1 MLPSVMDYRA
11 QARKRLPRL
20 AFDYLEGGAEDG
32 VSLRRNTAAFGALEF
47 VPEVL
52 TDVTECHLQ
61 TNVLGAVAAMPAIV
75 GPTGLNGLF
84 WPDADVHL
92 ACAAHRAG
100 LPFVLSTASTSL
112 LEEVRAASAGELWLQ
127 LYVQRNRRIAEH
139 LMERAW
145 GSGYTVLFLTVDV
158 PVHGN
163 RDHDKRN
170 GFQLPLRPSGRLLL
184 DLAAHPGWCWRML
197 RGGGPQLKNLAVS
210 SNARENI
217 AQQASAL
224 SRQMDL
230 ALTWDDIDW
239 LRRKWRGRIV
249 IKGIQT
255 LADARR
261 AQARGVDGIVLSNHG
276 GRQLECA
283 PCPLE
288 VLPQVAAELGPSIE
302 VLVDGGVRR
311 GSHIAKAAAL
321 GARGVAGSRATVW
334 TGGPWPARRGRG
346 AGDSACR
353 AGEHIAAAGAQS
365 RRRAGCRSGAQAP
378 RYFRLTRGL
387 RASCK
392 KKSSSLAAAIWPA
405 PSLRDCSDR
414 DARWRICW

>member
-1 MLPSVMDYRA
+1 MLPSVMDYRT

-20 AFDYLEGGAEDG
+20 AFDYLEGGAENG
-32 VSLRRNTAAFGALEF
+32 VTLRRNIAAYGELEF
-47 VPEVL
+47 LPQVL
-52 TDVTECHLQ
+52 ADVTDCALG
-61 TNVLGAVAAMPAIV
+61 TTVLGATASMPAIV

-92 ACAAHRAG
+92 ARAAHQAG

-127 LYVQRNRRIAEH
+127 LYVQRDRRIAEH
-139 LMERAW
+139 LMDRAW
-145 GSGYTVLFLTVDV
+145 ASGYTVLLLTVDV

-170 GFQLPLRPSGRLLL
+170 GFKLPLRPSARLLL

-210 SNARENI
+210 SNAREDI
-217 AQQASAL
+217 TEQASAL
-224 SRQMDL
+224 SRQMDM

-249 IKGIQT
+249 VKGVQT

-276 GRQLECA
+276 GRQLESA
-283 PCPLE
+283 PCVLE
-288 VLPQVAAELGPSIE
+288 TLPEVAAELGQSIE
-302 VLVDGGVRR
+302 ILVDGGVRR
-311 GSHIAKAAAL
+311 GSDIAKAAAL
-321 GARGVAGSRATVW
+321 GARAVLLGRAPLYGLAGR
-334 TGGPWPARRGRG
+334 GPRG
-346 AGDSACR
+346 AGEVLAILR
-353 AGEHIAAAGAQS
+353 AELENTLRLLGRGRIGALDGAAVR
-365 RRRAGCRSGAQAP
+365 RRRA
-378 RYFRLTRGL
+378 
-387 RASCK
+387 
-392 KKSSSLAAAIWPA
+392 IV
-405 PSLRDCSDR
+405 D
-414 DARWRICW
+414 

>member
-1 MLPSVMDYRA
+1 MLPSVMDYRV
-11 QARKRLPRL
+11 QARRRLPRL

-32 VSLRRNTAAFGALEF
+32 ISLRHNVAAFSALEF
-47 VPEVL
+47 VPQVL
-52 TDVTECHLQ
+52 ADVTDCHLE
-61 TNVLGAVAAMPAIV
+61 TTVLGAAAAMPAIV

-92 ACAAHRAG
+92 ARAAHRAG

-112 LEEVRAASAGELWLQ
+112 LEDVRAASAGELWLQ
-127 LYVQRNRRIAEH
+127 LYVQRDRRIAEH
-139 LMERAW
+139 LMNRAW
-145 GSGYTVLFLTVDV
+145 HSGYTVLFLTVDV

-210 SNARENI
+210 SNAREDI
-217 AQQASAL
+217 TEQASAL
-224 SRQMDL
+224 SRQMDM

-239 LRRKWRGRIV
+239 LRRKWPGRIV

-255 LADARR
+255 LADARK
-261 AQARGVDGIVLSNHG
+261 AQASGADGIVLSNHG

-288 VLPQVAAELGPSIE
+288 ALPAVAAELGQSLE

-311 GSHIAKAAAL
+311 GSDIAKAVAL
-321 GARGVAGSRATVW
+321 GARGVLLGRAPLYGLAGR
-334 TGGPWPARRGRG
+334 GPRG
-346 AGDSACR
+346 AGEVLAILR
-353 AGEHIAAAGAQS
+353 AELENTLRLLGRNRIGALDAAAVR
-365 RRRAGCRSGAQAP
+365 RRRAI
-378 RYFRLTRGL
+378 F
-387 RASCK
+387 
-392 KKSSSLAAAIWPA
+392 
-405 PSLRDCSDR
+405 D
-414 DARWRICW
+414 

>member
-1 MLPSVMDYRA
+1 MLPSVMDYRT

-32 VSLRRNTAAFGALEF
+32 ATQRRNTAAYGELEF
-47 VPEVL
+47 QPQVL
-52 TDVTECHLQ
+52 ADVSDCQLGT
-61 TNVLGAVAAMPAIV
+61 TVLGAAAAMPAIV

-92 ACAAHRAG
+92 ARAAHQAG

-112 LEEVRAASAGELWLQ
+112 LEDVRAASAGELWLQ
-127 LYVQRNRRIAEH
+127 LYVQRDRRIAEH
-139 LMERAW
+139 LMDRAW
-145 GSGYTVLFLTVDV
+145 RSGYTVLFLTVDV

-170 GFQLPLRPSGRLLL
+170 GFKLPLRPSGRLLL

-210 SNARENI
+210 SNAREDI
-217 AQQASAL
+217 TEQAGAL

-239 LRRKWRGRIV
+239 LRRRWHGRIV

-261 AQARGVDGIVLSNHG
+261 ARARGVDGIVLSNHG
-276 GRQLECA
+276 GRQLESA
-283 PCPLE
+283 PCMLDA
-288 VLPQVAAELGPSIE
+288 LPEVAAELGHSLEI
-302 VLVDGGVRR
+302 LVDGGVRR
-311 GSHIAKAAAL
+311 GSDIAKAVAL
-321 GARGVAGSRATVW
+321 GARAVLLGRAPLYGLAGR
-334 TGGPWPARRGRG
+334 GPRG
-346 AGDSACR
+346 AGEVLAILRTELENTLRLLGRD
-353 AGEHIAAAGAQS
+353 HIGALDGAAVR
-365 RRRAGCRSGAQAP
+365 RRRAI
-378 RYFRLTRGL
+378 F
-387 RASCK
+387 
-392 KKSSSLAAAIWPA
+392 
-405 PSLRDCSDR
+405 D
-414 DARWRICW
+414 

>member
-20 AFDYLEGGAEDG
+20 AFDYLDGGAEDG
-32 VSLRRNTAAFGALEF
+32 ASLRRNVAAFGALEF

-52 TDVTECHLQ
+52 ADVTDCHLQ
-61 TNVLGAVAAMPAIV
+61 TTVLGAAAAMPAIV

-92 ACAAHRAG
+92 ARAAHRAG

-112 LEEVRAASAGELWLQ
+112 LEEVRAAGAGELWLQ
-127 LYVQRNRRIAEH
+127 LYVQRDRRIAEH
-139 LMERAW
+139 LMDRAW
-145 GSGYTVLFLTVDV
+145 GSGYTALFLTVDV

-217 AQQASAL
+217 TEQASAL

-239 LRRKWRGRIV
+239 LRRRWRGRIV

-261 AQARGVDGIVLSNHG
+261 AKARGVDGIVLSNHG

-288 VLPQVAAELGPSIE
+288 VLPEVAAELGQSLD

-311 GSHIAKAAAL
+311 GSDIAKAVAL
-321 GARGVAGSRATVW
+321 GARAVLLGRAPLY
-334 TGGPWPARRGRG
+334 GLAGRG
-346 AGDSACR
+346 PGG
-353 AGEHIAAAGAQS
+353 AGEVLAILRAELENTLRLLGRTRIGALDATAV
-365 RRRAGCRSGAQAP
+365 RWRRAI
-378 RYFRLTRGL
+378 F
-387 RASCK
+387 
-392 KKSSSLAAAIWPA
+392 
-405 PSLRDCSDR
+405 D
-414 DARWRICW
+414 